1 MTRIWILISSG
12 EDIEVSKK
20 VEGGSTKKTEFGS
33 TKSFIPH
40 PLSFLLFKSHVFC
53 LTSHILTM
61 NRIDNLFQTKKE
73 RVLSIYFTAGFPKLE
88 DTLPIMQAIE
98 SAGADIIE
106 VGVPYSDPIA
116 DGPTIQDSNQIA
128 LDNGM
133 SLKRLFEQLLDMRQ
147 TVSLPVVLMG
157 YLNPI
162 IQYGMEAFCKKCQEI
177 GVDGLILPDLP
188 MQQYLDEFKEVFDKY
203 DLRNTFLISPQT
215 SEKRIREI
223 DTHSNGFIYMVS
235 AHSITGARTGISE
248 EQIAYFQRVEAMNL
262 KNPRL
267 IGFGISDSE
276 TFTTASKYGNGAIIG
291 SAFIKKI
298 KESQD
303 LKSDIESYI
312 QSVIH

>member
-1 MTRIWILISSG
+1 
-12 EDIEVSKK
+12 
-20 VEGGSTKKTEFGS
+20 
-33 TKSFIPH
+33 
-40 PLSFLLFKSHVFC
+40 
-53 LTSHILTM
+53 M
-61 NRIDNLFQTKKE
+61 NRIDQLFQNKKE
-73 RVLSIYFTAGFPKLE
+73 RVLSIYFTAGFPQLE
-88 DTLPIMQAIE
+88 DTLTIMQAIE

-133 SLKRLFEQLLDMRQ
+133 SLKKLFDQLKDMRQ
-147 TVSLPVVLMG
+147 SVSLPVVLMG

-188 MQQYLDEFKEVFDKY
+188 MQQYLDEFKEVFDRY
-203 DLRNTFLISPQT
+203 DLCNTFLISPQT
-215 SEKRIREI
+215 SEKRIQEI
-223 DTHSNGFIYMVS
+223 DSHSNGFIYMVS

-248 EQIAYFQRVEAMNL
+248 EQVAYFKRVEAMNL
-262 KNPRL
+262 QNPRL

-276 TFTTASKYGNGAIIG
+276 TFSTASKYGNGAIIG

-298 KESQD
+298 KDSQD